1 MSLLHPPTALAAG
14 SPAMSC
20 RVAFD
25 LAQTKLHALPA
36 ILGEHVAC
44 HQLENLSNWRVNGR
58 WHERASQ
65 HTPTQSKYCS
75 SSYLRCFSHQ
85 SHGLRHVCPK
95 PATALEGKTT
105 KNTCVDDPSCSC
117 RCSWP
122 SFRHLP
128 GKAPNCRLTALQG
141 SCLNGQGA
149 TVPPLYI
156 CLEPVL
162 SLHMA
167 GR

>member
-25 LAQTKLHALPA
+25 LAQSKLHALPA

-85 SHGLRHVCPK
+85 TTDCDTFAPSPQQHSK
-95 PATALEGKTT
+95 EKQQKTRA
-105 KNTCVDDPSCSC
+105 DDPSCSC

-128 GKAPNCRLTALQG
+128 GKAPTSRLTALQG